1 MSELPI
7 HKDLRKLC
15 REASKAG
22 FEVSKRGSGHFLIAY
37 PSGPS
42 FTISST
48 PNQNAIRD
56 ARRKMAKAMKEIQP

>member
-1 MSELPI
+1 MVNLPI

-15 REASKAG
+15 RDAKKQG
-22 FEVSKRGSGHFLIAY
+22 FTVHMRGNHHFIIAH

-48 PNQNAIRD
+48 PSQGAIRD
-56 ARRKMAKAMKEIQP
+56 ARQNYTKALKEIR